1 MRLLNIRT
9 LRLESFSGAE
19 IDIPQYAIL
28 SHTWGDDEITFQD
41 ITQQSLIQLKNRKS
55 YSKIQGCCAQARR
68 DALDYVWIDTCCI
81 DKASSAELSEAIN
94 SMFKWYQQASL
105 CYVFLNDFTPALSYR
120 PFLTRRGEEIS
131 IEKKDTSFFKCR
143 WFTRGWTLQELIAPR
158 HVDFFNYNWVRF
170 GSRDHELLDRICQRT
185 GVWPQLFDEPRCSCA
200 KHFARCIVRD
210 GICQECRR
218 IDTLP
223 ETLDS
228 FAVSIKMSWAASRVT
243 TRKEDAAYCVLGL
256 FNLNMPMLYGE
267 GDKAFSRLQQA
278 IIRQSKDQSLLL
290 WRTGPFDT
298 PQERSPG
305 CLAPSPGLF
314 KEPVHILGRRVFNRV
329 DRQYEADFLGN
340 MAPMELT
347 DTAIN
352 TSLWICPCTVG
363 HFRKL
368 WLGILDLAYDD
379 DYLVRPALLLEHM
392 GVVDLYRRVYPQ
404 WIIPVNPRQSYT
416 TLELSL
422 DHDRPSINIHRLNTT
437 LYPYQ
442 IVITLSLDEA
452 IKKDIGILQ
461 QPSPFNAISLN
472 LSLGEG
478 PKTGP
483 VYFVATSDKLNYTL
497 NSGGSHPPFDIY
509 ASRAT
514 QIPSPWAFKMCQ
526 HSRVERYFGGIHFV
540 DFTIYTTDTAGNIYS
555 QFGSTYSNV
564 ILRGSVAI
572 VWGMHRVPPD
582 GGQADSPW
590 SLWCRTFN
598 MHDFIRHARTSP
610 DDLQPSQLYMEHE
623 ALSPAE
629 IQRRMESQ
637 RQRLCLGVYEKFT
650 IPQGTTAK
658 ALFPNSCERDW
669 SRDSMEDI
677 TDDPVMNTQLSVN
690 VVMTEGL
697 GRRVFE
703 LHVTIDPAKKQES

>member
-9 LRLESFSGAE
+9 FRLESFNSAE

-41 ITQQSLIQLKNRKS
+41 ITQQSLVQLKTRKS
-55 YSKIQGCCAQARR
+55 FSKIQGCCTQARR
-68 DALDYVWIDTCCI
+68 DALGYVWIDTCCI
-81 DKASSAELSEAIN
+81 DKSSSAELSEAIN
-94 SMFKWYQQASL
+94 SMFKWYQQAML
-105 CYVFLNDFTPALSYR
+105 CYVFLNDFSSALSYKSI
-120 PFLTRRGEEIS
+120 PTRRGEAIS
-131 IEKKDTSFFKCR
+131 LEATDTSFFKCR

-170 GSRDHELLDRICQRT
+170 GSRDSELLDRICQRT
-185 GVWPQLFDEPRCSCA
+185 GVWPQLFDEPRCDCT
-200 KHFARCIVRD
+200 KHYVRSPIRD
-210 GICQECRR
+210 GICQECYRL
-218 IDTLP
+218 DTLP

-228 FAVSIKMSWAASRVT
+228 FAVSIKMSWASSRVT
-243 TRKEDAAYCVLGL
+243 TRKEDAAYCLLGL

-290 WRTGPFDT
+290 WRTGPSDT
-298 PQERSPG
+298 PQRQSPG

-314 KEPVHILGRRVFNRV
+314 KKPVRIIGRRVFNRV
-329 DRQYEADFLGN
+329 DRRYEADFMGN

-352 TSLWICPCTVG
+352 TSLWICPCTVD
-363 HFRKL
+363 HSRKL

-379 DYLVRPALLLEHM
+379 DYLVRPAILLEHM

-404 WIIPVNPRQSYT
+404 WIIPVNPRQSYR
-416 TLELSL
+416 TLQLSL
-422 DHDRPSINIHRLNTT
+422 DHDLSSINRHLGSTT
-437 LYPYQ
+437 SAPGD

-461 QPSPFNAISLN
+461 QPSPLNAMSLN

-483 VYFVATSDKLNYTL
+483 VYFLATSNKLHYTL
-497 NSGGSHPPFDIY
+497 GSGGSHPPFDIY

-526 HSRVERYFGGIHFV
+526 HQGVERYFGGIHFV
-540 DFTIYTTDTAGNIYS
+540 DFTIDATDTAGSLYS
-555 QFGSTYSNV
+555 EFGSTYSHLV
-564 ILRGSVAI
+564 TRGYVAI
-572 VWGMHRVPPD
+572 IWGMHRELPHSD
-582 GGQADSPW
+582 EEDSPW
-590 SLWCRTFN
+590 SLWCRAFD
-598 MHDFIRHARTSP
+598 MYDFINYARTSP
-610 DDLQPSQLYMEHE
+610 EDLQPSQLYLGDE

-629 IQRRMESQ
+629 IQQRMESQ
-637 RQRLCLGVYEKFT
+637 RQRLCLETFEKST
-650 IPQGTTAK
+650 IPQGTRGK
-658 ALFPNSCERDW
+658 ALFPNSCAEDW
-669 SRDSMEDI
+669 SRDFMGDI
-677 TDDPVMNTQLSVN
+677 TDDPVMSTQLSVT
-690 VVMTEGL
+690 VAMVEGL

-703 LHVTIDPAKKQES
+703 LHVKIDPAKR

>member
-9 LRLESFSGAE
+9 FRLESFNGAE

-41 ITQQSLIQLKNRKS
+41 ITQQSLLQLKTRES
-55 YSKIQGCCAQARR
+55 FSKIQGCCTQARR
-68 DALDYVWIDTCCI
+68 DALGYVWIDTCCI
-81 DKASSAELSEAIN
+81 DKTSSAELSEAIN
-94 SMFKWYQQASL
+94 SMFKWYQQATL
-105 CYVFLNDFTPALSYR
+105 CYVFLKDFSTALSYKSI
-120 PFLTRRGEEIS
+120 PTRRGEAIS
-131 IEKKDTSFFKCR
+131 LEATDTSFFKCR

-158 HVDFFNYNWVRF
+158 HVDFFNYNWIRF
-170 GSRDHELLDRICQRT
+170 GSRDNELLDRICQRT
-185 GVWPQLFDEPRCSCA
+185 GVWPQLFDEPRCDCT
-200 KHFARCIVRD
+200 KHYVRSPIRD
-210 GICQECRR
+210 GICQECYRL
-218 IDTLP
+218 DTLP

-228 FAVSIKMSWAASRVT
+228 FAVSIKMSWASSRVT
-243 TRKEDAAYCVLGL
+243 TRKEDAAYCLLGL

-290 WRTGPFDT
+290 WRTGPSDT
-298 PQERSPG
+298 PQRHSPG

-314 KEPVHILGRRVFNRV
+314 KEPVRIIGRRVFNRV
-329 DRQYEADFLGN
+329 DRRYEADFMGN

-363 HFRKL
+363 HSRKL

-416 TLELSL
+416 TLQLSL
-422 DHDRPSINIHRLNTT
+422 DHDRPSINSHLRSTASV
-437 LYPYQ
+437 LYD

-461 QPSPFNAISLN
+461 QPSPLNAISLN

-483 VYFVATSDKLNYTL
+483 VYFLATSNKLHYTL
-497 NSGGSHPPFDIY
+497 GSGGSHPPFDIY

-526 HSRVERYFGGIHFV
+526 HQGVERYFGGIHFV
-540 DFTIYTTDTAGNIYS
+540 DFTIDVTDTAESLYS
-555 QFGSTYSNV
+555 EFGSTYSNSV
-564 ILRGSVAI
+564 TRGYVAI
-572 VWGMHRVPPD
+572 IWGMHRELANSD
-582 GGQADSPW
+582 EEDFPW
-590 SLWCRTFN
+590 SLWCRAFD
-598 MHDFIRHARTSP
+598 MYDFINYARTSP
-610 DDLQPSQLYMEHE
+610 EDLQPSQLYLGDE

-629 IQRRMESQ
+629 IQQRMESQ
-637 RQRLCLGVYEKFT
+637 RQRLCLETYEKFT
-650 IPQGTTAK
+650 IPRGTRAE
-658 ALFPNSCERDW
+658 ALFPNSCAEDW
-669 SRDSMEDI
+669 SKDFMGDI
-677 TDDPVMNTQLSVN
+677 TDDPVMSTQLSVT
-690 VVMTEGL
+690 VAMVEGL

-703 LHVTIDPAKKQES
+703 LHVKIDPAKRR